1 MKKLTAALIICV
13 FVLSGMAITVNA
25 VNLGSYT
32 GTVGTQYSKK
42 WKKQYRHLLMGHVCM
57 YQQVTTIKWAFIKRQ
72 FLVMVLR
79 KYLQQDM

>member
-1 MKKLTAALIICV
+1 MKKLTAALIICF

-42 WKKQYRHLLMGHVCM
+42 DW
-57 YQQVTTIKWAFIKRQ
+57 IKFIIPFNYSRIMFKNTRYN
-72 FLVMVLR
+72 VGGLR
-79 KYLQQDM
+79 KKPQQRSVEA